1 MEDQAMILI
10 VDDQPDTCEPL
21 RRLLTRVGYE
31 AKLVTHGR
39 DALQA
44 VSEKKPDLILM
55 DLMMPDLSGFD
66 ILQVLRE
73 KEATAEMPIIMYSAS
88 GSREI
93 RQRAA
98 KLGANDFITKGTL
111 EWPEMLARIS
121 GFTRSG
127 PGGRGPAV
135 QKGSA
140 YA

>member
-1 MEDQAMILI
+1 MILI

-21 RRLLTRVGYE
+21 RRMLSRVGHE
-31 AKLVTHGR
+31 VHCVSHGR
-39 DALQA
+39 DALQF
-44 VSEKKPDLILM
+44 VGTRTPDLILL

-66 ILQVLRE
+66 ILQSLRE
-73 KEATAEMPIIMYSAS
+73 REATADIPVMMYSAS

-111 EWPEMLARIS
+111 EWPEMLAKVTGILPASRQP
-121 GFTRSG
+121 RS
-127 PGGRGPAV
+127 AHS
-135 QKGSA
+135 SA